1 MLTRTVRGELLGM
14 QKRKRSPLVSS
25 VNAVRTLAAGITMLS
40 LAGMTVYAGGH
51 LHNTTAPLQPA
62 AAATTVPAAATSA
75 SSTTGRLQ
83 LSRTVTTT
91 TSTPAV
97 TSTHHS

>member
-1 MLTRTVRGELLGM
+1 MKSRA
-14 QKRKRSPLVSS
+14 RKPLVTS
-25 VNAVRTLAAGITMLS
+25 VNVLRSLAAAITMLS
-40 LAGMTVYAGGH
+40 LAGMTAFAGGH
-51 LHNTTAPLQPA
+51 LHNAAAPLQPA
-62 AAATTVPAAATSA
+62 AASAAPVPVTT

-91 TSTPAV
+91 TSTRV